1 MHVAS
6 GHMAQV
12 LVSWGD
18 PVVAGAP
25 PFDVEQQTPTAQ
37 QQQFGCENDYIAYL
51 PLPYGSQSSTHG
63 LLCVNHEGARIH
75 MMRAGYS
82 DAEDANRRAPR
93 EAVECAMAAQGHSV
107 LEVEYVD
114 GRWAVVPGSIYG
126 RRLNGLTTQLR
137 VSGPAAGH
145 ARLRTS
151 EDPSGL
157 QVLGTFSNCAG
168 GVTPWGTVLTC
179 EENINQMFTGSARG
193 TREDRNHHRMGV
205 GDEVEYAWSVHHAR
219 FDVRRELHEAN
230 RHGWVVEYDPH
241 DPHSV
246 PVKRTALGRFKHE
259 GATCVVDGTG
269 ALVVYMGDDDEN
281 EFLYKWVSKRLYTP
295 SDRAANRDLL
305 DDGTLYVA
313 RFDPDGT
320 LEWLPL
326 VHGNGAL
333 DAVNGFESQA
343 DVLIEA
349 RSAATLLGAT
359 PLDRPEDV
367 ETNPVNDRVYVMLTN
382 NSQRTETDAANPRP
396 NNRHGHVVELEA
408 PRDAQ
413 GRALHSAMRFAWE
426 IFLLGGDSEA
436 ETTLSCPDNCAFD
449 PRGRL
454 WIATDGAARAG
465 TCDGVWACDVDGA
478 GRAQL
483 VHFFS
488 APVGAEV
495 CGPCFT
501 PDGSTL
507 FVAIQ
512 HPGEAD
518 AKGSDKGVAYS
529 TPTTRFPDYDPARPP
544 RSSVVA
550 LRRLDGA
557 ALGGS

>member
-1 MHVAS
+1 MHELHRRSVLKGAAAWAALTCLPASCTSQKERAPRTSLNFTDVKAGAIDRMHVAS

-495 CGPCFT
+495 L
-501 PDGSTL
+501 SL
-507 FVAIQ
+507 I
-512 HPGEAD
+512 HI
-518 AKGSDKGVAYS
+518 
-529 TPTTRFPDYDPARPP
+529 
-544 RSSVVA
+544 
-550 LRRLDGA
+550 
-557 ALGGS
+557 